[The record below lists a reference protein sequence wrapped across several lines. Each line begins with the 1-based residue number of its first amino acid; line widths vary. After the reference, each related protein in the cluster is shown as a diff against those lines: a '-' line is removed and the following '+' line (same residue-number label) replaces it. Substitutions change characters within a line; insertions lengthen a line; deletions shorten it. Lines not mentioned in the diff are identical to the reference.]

1 MVNRSSIFLL
11 IIFDG
16 KKRFGRNVLSI
27 ISRINDDFPKYQLML
42 ASSVDL
48 LDKTKKDIS
57 LYSYS
62 LYVKMAID
70 QDTVRKARCVT
81 QKLLQH

>member
-11 IIFDG
+11 YIFDG
-16 KKRFGRNVLSI
+16 KKRLGQNVLSI
-27 ISRINDDFPKYQLML
+27 ISRKKADFLKYQLML

-70 QDTVRKARCVT
+70 QNTIGKARYVT
-81 QKLLQH
+81 QKLQD